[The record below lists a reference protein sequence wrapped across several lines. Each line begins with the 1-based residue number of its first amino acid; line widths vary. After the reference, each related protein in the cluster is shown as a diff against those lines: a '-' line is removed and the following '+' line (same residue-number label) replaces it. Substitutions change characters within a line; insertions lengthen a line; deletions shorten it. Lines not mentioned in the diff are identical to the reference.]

1 MLVQPIK
8 LSMMML
14 MPSRLLPKLDA
25 KNAGSNGQNGDIA
38 GPGKV
43 TGNKLGGRIL
53 VQLVRRAML
62 LVLSEFLKR
71 KVPVRKQKLAR
82 PIKLS
87 MLLIP
92 SRLLVSNEMAGMLVR
107 IVKMVILLVP
117 SEFLIRKVLVRKRL
131 LIRPTK
137 LLILSLKMMKTRM
150 LPKKVKLVTMVIN

>member
-1 MLVQPIK
+1 MLVRPIK

-14 MPSRLLPKLDA
+14 MPSRLLPKPDA
-25 KNAGSNGQNGDIA
+25 KNAGSNGQNGDTA
-38 GPGKV
+38 GTGKV
-43 TGNKLGGRIL
+43 TGNKLGDRIL